1 MRSTMT
7 TPSDALISAAALRRR
22 MDALDPVA
30 DHEELTHLSLE
41 VKYGDGLFVHA
52 AYTVAFARQ
61 VALPSIARIVHR
73 KGTGD
78 MMKDVRRRNDDTLV
92 FFGEM
97 LRNGH
102 SSPAGRAAI
111 DRMESIHSHFGIGD
125 DDKLYTLASLALEPD
140 RIADE
145 LGLHLFTGGERLA
158 RFLFWR
164 GVGVRM
170 GLDVPECRSEFLE
183 WAQAYECRY
192 AYTEGGRAL
201 VDQLSA
207 DWRARWFPG
216 RAARYAD
223 PVLFSIYGEHL
234 CATHRLDAPSPRMR
248 ALTAR
253 AMRTYAGST
262 AARPHRLRRSWVDHF
277 GGTHGEPLD
286 IADYGYRSR
295 ARVRA

>member
-1 MRSTMT
+1 MTSASTVHD
-7 TPSDALISAAALRRR
+7 DALISAGTLRRR
-22 MDALDPVA
+22 MDALDPVV
-30 DHEELTHLSLE
+30 DHEELTRLSLE

-61 VALPSIARIVHR
+61 VAVPSIARIVHR
-73 KGTGD
+73 RGNGD

-102 SSPAGRAAI
+102 SSAAGRAAVE
-111 DRMESIHSHFGIGD
+111 RMESIHAHFGITD

-140 RIADE
+140 RIADN

-164 GVGVRM
+164 GIGELM
-170 GLDVPECRSEFLE
+170 GLDVPDDRTEFLE
-183 WAQAYECRY
+183 WALAYECRY
-192 AYTEGGRAL
+192 AYTAGGRAL

-207 DWRARWFPG
+207 DWRERWFPG
-216 RAARYAD
+216 RTARYAD
-223 PVLFSIYGEHL
+223 PVLFSIYGPRL
-234 CATHRLDAPSPRMR
+234 CATHRLDEPTALTR
-248 ALTAR
+248 ALTVR
-253 AMRTYAGST
+253 AMKTYAHST

-277 GGTHGEPLD
+277 GGAHGQPLD

-295 ARVRA
+295 ARVHG